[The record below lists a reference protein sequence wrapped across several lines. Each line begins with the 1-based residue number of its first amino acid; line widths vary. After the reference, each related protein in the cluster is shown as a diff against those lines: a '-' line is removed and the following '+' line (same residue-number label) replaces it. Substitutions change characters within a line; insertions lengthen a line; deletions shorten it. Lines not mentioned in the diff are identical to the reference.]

1 LRRINWNNPIGET
14 DDGGGMM
21 DQFEWGHLAYLL
33 ILLVVVAPAI
43 LRWNWR
49 GGVIL
54 RNTTIW
60 LALAAAIALVYRLFI
75 Y

>member
-1 LRRINWNNPIGET
+1 
-14 DDGGGMM
+14 MM
-21 DQFEWGHLAYLL
+21 SQFEWGHLVYLL

-54 RNTTIW
+54 RNIAIW
-60 LALAAAIALVYRLFI
+60 LALAAAIGLAYRLFV

>member
-1 LRRINWNNPIGET
+1 MTG
-14 DDGGGMM
+14 
-21 DQFEWGHLAYLL
+21 QFEWDYLVYLL

-54 RNTTIW
+54 RNIAIW
-60 LALAAAIALVYRLFI
+60 LAAAVALALAYRLFGF
-75 Y
+75 

>member
-1 LRRINWNNPIGET
+1 LREINQNYPVGKT

-21 DQFEWGHLAYLL
+21 GQFEWGHLAYLL

-49 GGVIL
+49 GRVML
-54 RNTTIW
+54 RNTAIW
-60 LALAAAIALVYRLFI
+60 LALAAAIALVYRLFV

>member
-1 LRRINWNNPIGET
+1 
-14 DDGGGMM
+14 MM
-21 DQFEWGHLAYLL
+21 SQFEWGHLIYLL
-33 ILLVVVAPAI
+33 ILLAVVAPAI

-54 RNTTIW
+54 RNIAIW
-60 LALAAAIALVYRLFI
+60 LALAAAIGLAYRLFV

>member
-1 LRRINWNNPIGET
+1 
-14 DDGGGMM
+14 MM
-21 DQFEWGHLAYLL
+21 GQFEWGHLAYLL

-49 GGVIL
+49 GRVML
-54 RNTTIW
+54 RNTAIW
-60 LALAAAIALVYRLFI
+60 LALAAAIALVYRLFV